1 VVGKRGLPTGHAQF
15 IEEARSRGELYIQQ
29 PCDLCSAANHE
40 SWRRLFEPIR
50 PRWERYANRREG
62 KLDNVAPGLP
72 QIDERDLRSF
82 LEAAHR

>member
-1 VVGKRGLPTGHAQF
+1 VA
-15 IEEARSRGELYIQQ
+15 S
-29 PCDLCSAANHE
+29 S
-40 SWRRLFEPIR
+40 FEPIR